1 MTPRKKITWPEPE
14 TLRALLQEHGTQGTA
29 DRLGTT
35 ARTVRKKK
43 AKLGM
48 ADEGREGG
56 ATPDTAKA
64 EKSSVAITGD
74 TATIITKPLE
84 SLGEIEDKIRE
95 YGLDPAEW
103 QVVSSKINQ
112 WEALAS
118 GGGDGDPDVV
128 TLKQF
133 TFSLKRIVSMAILS
147 PATHVPALVKPKK
160 VKASVHEPDL
170 IVVEGDHQIPYNDPA
185 LEDCANALVTDIQP
199 TEHVFLGDTLDY
211 PTISRFPD
219 HPAAMATPQ
228 ECIDQGYS
236 MLRRR
241 AEAAPNATR
250 KKLEGNHDS
259 RPAKE
264 LLSRAER
271 LYGLAPAGEV
281 EPALSHRRLLHLDT
295 LGVELVTD
303 IRGWEHAEIELVPGR
318 DGLVV
323 RHGFIVGQN
332 TPKKTLDKLGRSFI
346 CGHVHQQESL
356 WRLDYPEKVLKWAH
370 INGSMCRND
379 GIFPHFQVNPDWNQ
393 GLSIVQRWPDGKF
406 NIERATFDDGHL
418 YWRDRRY

>member
-1 MTPRKKITWPEPE
+1 M
-14 TLRALLQEHGTQGTA
+14 LRELGTQGTA
-29 DRLGTT
+29 DKLNTN

-48 ADEGREGG
+48 ADEGNDGG
-56 ATPDTAKA
+56 AGPSTAKA
-64 EKSSVAITGD
+64 EKSSVAINGD
-74 TATIITKPLE
+74 TATIVTKPLE

-112 WEALAS
+112 WEALAN
-118 GGGDGDPDVV
+118 GGGEDSEPQIV

-133 TFSLKRIVSMAILS
+133 TFSLKRIVSLAILS

-160 VKASVHEPDL
+160 VKASVHEPDV

-185 LEDCANALVTDIQP
+185 LENCVNQLVTDLQP
-199 TEHVFLGDTLDY
+199 TEHIFLGDTLDY

-228 ECIDQGYS
+228 ECINLGYS

-241 AEAAPNATR
+241 SQASPNTKR
-250 KKLEGNHDS
+250 KKLEGNHDA

-271 LYGLAPAGEV
+271 LFGLAPAYEE
-281 EPALSHRRLLHLDT
+281 EPALSHRRLLHLDSI
-295 LGVELVTD
+295 GVELVTD

-323 RHGFIVGQN
+323 RHGFVVGQN
-332 TPKKTLDKLGRSFI
+332 TPKKTLDKIGRSVIF
-346 CGHVHQQESL
+346 GHVHHMETL
-356 WRLDYPEKVLKWAH
+356 YRLDYPEKVLRVAH

-379 GIFPHFQVNPDWNQ
+379 GVFPHFQVNPDWNQ
-393 GLSIVQRWPDGKF
+393 GCTVVTRWPDGKF
-406 NIERATFDDGHL
+406 LIDRAVFDDGHL